1 MQGSVLLLEKGDIVP
16 VERHPD
22 FRIFACMNPATD
34 VGKKDLPAGIRN
46 RFTELYV
53 DELEAELDLMTLS
66 AEYLKG
72 VNLPQ
77 AVHKGLFSNYKDCYL
92 ISLN

>member
-1 MQGSVLLLEKGDIVP
+1 MT
-16 VERHPD
+16 RHPD

-34 VGKKDLPAGIRN
+34 VGKKDLPSGIRN
-46 RFTELYV
+46 RFTELFV
-53 DELEAELDLMTLS
+53 DELVAELDLMTLS

-77 AVHKGLFSNYKDCYL
+77 SVHKVRWSQSW
-92 ISLN
+92 IS